1 MIFGAGLPR
10 FEAMFIWIIVAL
22 VIISLGII
30 GYYQGMV
37 RVAFSLAGLLVGALL
52 ALPLSGVFQSILK
65 LFGLEH
71 PVLLSF
77 LGPFCVY
84 LLILIGFKAGG
95 LAVHRKVDTYFKYK
109 ASDTLR
115 MLFDRLNSRVG
126 ICVGMLNAMV
136 YVVLIGVVIYTLGY
150 FTLQVATS
158 EKDSFWLKAMN
169 RLVADLRSTKLDKAV
184 AGFVPKSERYFDGAD
199 IAASIFLN
207 PLLQNRLST
216 YPVFLTL
223 NEKPE
228 FKQIGSS
235 TAFQEFW
242 TKGPTIQEFR
252 SHNLI
257 QPLVSSGEWYNKFV
271 TMLDGDF
278 KDLKTY
284 LETGKS
290 PKYEDEHILGR
301 WEFDGKASFDL
312 ARKRKPIMPLQ
323 EIRWLRVVFGTV
335 FKGAML
341 TATVDKRII
350 LKVPGVTRLAA
361 GLKLPA
367 AAAQNLK
374 DSGEGTWEPGKGGG
388 YVLSIAEGGKTLMKE
403 DALVEGNRLTFN
415 FSVPGRQEVVG
426 LVFEK

>member
-1 MIFGAGLPR
+1 MW
-10 FEAMFIWIIVAL
+10 IWIIAAL
-22 VIISLGII
+22 VFISLGII
-30 GYYQGMV
+30 GYYQGVV
-37 RVAFSLAGLLVGALL
+37 RVTFSLAGLLLGALL
-52 ALPLSGVFQSILK
+52 AIPLSGVFGSILK
-65 LFGLEH
+65 LFGVEH
-71 PVLLSF
+71 PVLLAF
-77 LGPFCVY
+77 VAPFSVY
-84 LLILIGFKAGG
+84 LLILILFKAGG

-115 MLFDRLNSRVG
+115 MLFDRLNARVG

-136 YVVLIGVVIYTLGY
+136 YVVLIGVVIYTVGY
-150 FTLQVATS
+150 FTIQVSTS
-158 EKDSFWLKAMN
+158 EKDSFWLKAVN
-169 RLVADLRSTKLDKAV
+169 RLAEDLRSTKLDKAV
-184 AGFVPKSERYFDGAD
+184 AAYLPKSERYYDGAD
-199 IAASIFLN
+199 ITASIFLN

-228 FKQIGSS
+228 FKQIGTG
-235 TAFQEFW
+235 TAFQDFW

-252 SHNLI
+252 SHDLI
-257 QPLVSSGEWYNKFV
+257 KPLVASGDWYNKFV

-278 KDLKTY
+278 RDLKIY

-301 WEFDGKASFDL
+301 WEFDGAASFTL
-312 ARKRKPIMPLQ
+312 AKKRKPIMPLQ
-323 EIRWLRVVFGTV
+323 EIRKLRLVFGMV

-350 LKVPGVTRLAA
+350 LKVPGVTTLAA

-388 YVLSIAEGGKTLMKE
+388 YVLSMTEGGKTLMKV
-403 DALVEGNRLTFN
+403 DALVEGNQLTFN
-415 FSVPGRQEVVG
+415 FPVPGSQERVG

>member
-1 MIFGAGLPR
+1 
-10 FEAMFIWIIVAL
+10 MFIWIIAAL
-22 VIISLGII
+22 VFISLGIV
-30 GYYQGMV
+30 GYYQGVV
-37 RVAFSLAGLLVGALL
+37 RVAFSLVGLLVGALL
-52 ALPLSGVFQSILK
+52 ALPLSGVFASILK

-71 PVLLSF
+71 PVLLAF
-77 LGPFCVY
+77 LAPFCVY
-84 LLILIGFKAGG
+84 LLILILFKAGG
-95 LAVHRKVDTYFKYK
+95 LAAHRKVDTYFKYK

-115 MLFDRLNSRVG
+115 MLFNRLNARVG

-136 YVVLIGVVIYTLGY
+136 YVVLIGVVVYTVGY
-150 FTLQVATS
+150 FTLQVSTS

-169 RLVADLRSTKLDKAV
+169 RLAVDLRSTQLDKAV

-235 TAFQEFW
+235 TEFQSFW
-242 TKGPTIQEFR
+242 TRGPTIQEFR

-257 QPLVSSGEWYNKFV
+257 RPVVESGEWYNKFV

-301 WEFDGKASFDL
+301 WEFDGAAAFAL
-312 ARKRKPIMPLQ
+312 AKKRKPVMPLQ
-323 EIRWLRVVFGTV
+323 EVRGLRVMFSTV
-335 FKGAML
+335 FKGAVL

-350 LKVPGVTRLAA
+350 LKVPGVTKLLA

-374 DSGEGTWEPGKGGG
+374 DTGEGTWEPGKSGG
-388 YVLSIAEGGKTLMKE
+388 YVLSLSEGGKNVMKV

-415 FSVPGRQEVVG
+415 FAVPGRPEGVG

>member
-1 MIFGAGLPR
+1 VIFAAGLPKVA
-10 FEAMFIWIIVAL
+10 AMFIWIIAAL
-22 VIISLGII
+22 VFISLGII
-30 GYYQGMV
+30 GYYQGVV
-37 RVAFSLAGLLVGALL
+37 RVAVSLAGLLLGALL

-77 LGPFCVY
+77 LAPFSVY
-84 LLILIGFKAGG
+84 LLILILFKAGG
-95 LAVHRKVDTYFKYK
+95 LAAHRKVDTYFKYK

-136 YVVLIGVVIYTLGY
+136 YVVLIGVVIYTVGY
-150 FTLQVATS
+150 FTLQVSTS
-158 EKDSFWLKAMN
+158 ERDSFWLKAMN
-169 RLVADLRSTKLDKAV
+169 RLAADLRATRLDKAV

-216 YPVFLTL
+216 YPIFLTL

-235 TAFQEFW
+235 TAFQDFW

-252 SHNLI
+252 SHDLI
-257 QPLVSSGEWYNKFV
+257 RPLVGSGEWYNKFV
-271 TMLDGDF
+271 AMLDGDF
-278 KDLKTY
+278 RDLKTY
-284 LETGKS
+284 LESGKS

-301 WEFDGKASFDL
+301 WEFDGAASFAL
-312 ARKRKPIMPLQ
+312 AKKRKPIMPLQ
-323 EIRWLRVVFGTV
+323 EIRKLRLMFGTV
-335 FKGAML
+335 YKGTML
-341 TATVDKRII
+341 TATVDKKII
-350 LKVPGVTRLAA
+350 LKVP
-361 GLKLPA
+361 PA
-367 AAAQNLK
+367 PNQKNTA
-374 DSGEGTWEPGKGGG
+374 EGAWEPGKGGG
-388 YVLSIAEGGKTLMKE
+388 YVLSMSEGGRTRKV
-403 DALVEGNRLTFN
+403 DALVEGNRLSFTQD
-415 FSVPGRQEVVG
+415 GYG